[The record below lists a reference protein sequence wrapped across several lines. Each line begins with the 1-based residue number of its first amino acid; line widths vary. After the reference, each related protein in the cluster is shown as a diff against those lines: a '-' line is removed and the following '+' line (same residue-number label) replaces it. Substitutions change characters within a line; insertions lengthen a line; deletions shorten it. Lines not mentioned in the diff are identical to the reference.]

1 MKPNKYTILLM
12 VVYCIPFVFL
22 SMYDDYKN
30 YSMIVYGLM
39 IMAVWY
45 FAFLAKR
52 KSSFLVLLIANILS
66 FLSSYFW
73 ILHVNKIEDWEGYFK
88 PFSSVQLFVFNTVI
102 IILLQGAVYLFTRT
116 ADYGRKDK
124 RTEK

>member
-1 MKPNKYTILLM
+1 MKLNKFAIIILA
-12 VVYCIPFVFL
+12 VYCIPFVFL

-39 IMAVWY
+39 IIIVWY

-66 FLSSYFW
+66 FLSSYIW
-73 ILHVNKIEDWEGYFK
+73 VLRVNKIEEWQGYFK
-88 PFSSVQLFVFNTVI
+88 PFSSVQALVFFTILIV
-102 IILLQGAVYLFTRT
+102 LLQVVVYLFTRP
-116 ADYGRKDK
+116 ADYGKN
-124 RTEK
+124 E